1 MYLTR
6 LKRYNPVLNCVVS
19 FTDDLA
25 MAQAKQAD
33 AEIKAG
39 KYKGPLHGIP
49 WGAKDII
56 AAKGYKTTWGSGA
69 YQEQVLDYDATVIE
83 QLRDAGAVLI
93 AKLTTG
99 ELAGGANWF
108 GGRTNNP
115 WNPSQ
120 ASGGSSAGPGSATG
134 AGCVG
139 FAIGT
144 ETSGSILGPSATCG
158 VTGLRPTLGRISRYG
173 VMALS
178 WTQDRLGPMCRYA
191 EDCALVMS
199 VIAKPDDRDM
209 SVQDIPFNW
218 NADMDITK
226 LRVGYVKRSFDATTN
241 AVNKANDQATLDTLA
256 KLGVTPAPIDIPDFP
271 VSVTAH
277 DVEMAVFFD
286 EMVRSGRVKLMTS
299 QTRSVGFRASRL
311 VPAVE
316 YLQSQRARMMMMM
329 ELAKATQNVDVFLI
343 PRGGGGGG
351 RGAGEED
358 ATAAAAGGGA
368 GGRGGGR
375 GGGGGGNNAGP
386 VNPSQ
391 QCNFA
396 TYPAVAVPNGFTEQG
411 MPTSITFF
419 ARPFGETELLAVA
432 KAYQDASGHHLKHPT
447 IKV

>member
-1 MYLTR
+1 
-6 LKRYNPVLNCVVS
+6 
-19 FTDDLA
+19 
-25 MAQAKQAD
+25 
-33 AEIKAG
+33 
-39 KYKGPLHGIP
+39 
-49 WGAKDII
+49 
-56 AAKGYKTTWGSGA
+56 
-69 YQEQVLDYDATVIE
+69 
-83 QLRDAGAVLI
+83 
-93 AKLTTG
+93 
-99 ELAGGANWF
+99 
-108 GGRTNNP
+108 
-115 WNPSQ
+115 
-120 ASGGSSAGPGSATG
+120 
-134 AGCVG
+134 
-139 FAIGT
+139 
-144 ETSGSILGPSATCG
+144 
-158 VTGLRPTLGRISRYG
+158 
-173 VMALS
+173 
-178 WTQDRLGPMCRYA
+178 MCRYA

-256 KLGVTPAPIDIPDFP
+256 KLGVKPAPIDIPDFP

-277 DVEMAVFFD
+277 DVEMAVVFD
-286 EMVRSGRVKLMTS
+286 ELVRSGRVKLMTS

-351 RGAGEED
+351 GGRGAGEED

-368 GGRGGGR
+368 GGRGAAGGR

-411 MPTSITFF
+411 TPTSITFF